1 MENTVN
7 TEEQMIADFEAAL
20 AAGDPLACKI
30 QNQTYGP
37 DEWAQLEKVEQRA
50 RR

>member
-30 QNQTYGP
+30 QNQNYNP
-37 DEWAQLEKVEQRA
+37 DEWAQLEKVAQRTG
-50 RR
+50 R